1 MNPPREESARGGAR
15 RTAAWERLL
24 CGVLLMATLLNY
36 ADRQALPAAAVAI
49 KTDLRL
55 NNEQYGKIEGV
66 FGLAFGVGALV
77 GGVLAD
83 WISVR
88 WLYPVAMLAWSAAG
102 GATGFAEGFAGLWA
116 SRLVLGFFEAI
127 HWPCSLRTTQR
138 VFAPARRTLA
148 NSLLQGGAPVGAI
161 VTAVLMLTLV
171 TDEPGGWRTMFW
183 CLAALGVP
191 WAAIWLGT
199 VRATDFDRP
208 VMQATDAPAAQMPI
222 AEVAF
227 GQVLLGRRFWLLVL
241 IVICINTSW
250 HYVRV
255 WMPIVLEEQLGYARD
270 DVQRVFIGY
279 WAATFG
285 GSLAAGG
292 LTSWLGRT
300 RPVHTARMIV
310 FVAFSAITALM
321 AVAAFLPPSREF
333 IAIMWLIGF
342 GALGMFPVFYSLAQE
357 VTAAHQGKM
366 GGLLGFV
373 AWVVLY
379 FAHPAIGRLMDE
391 APATRPY
398 VFASVGLLP
407 LAASVTV
414 FAFWPNR
421 VQSASKA
428 TQEARRR

>member
-1 MNPPREESARGGAR
+1 MIELASHETPR
-15 RTAAWERLL
+15 RTAAWELLL
-24 CGVLLMATLLNY
+24 CGVLLTATLLNY

-49 KTDLRL
+49 KSDLRL
-55 NNEQYGKIEGV
+55 NNEQYGKVEGI

-77 GGVLAD
+77 GGALAD

-88 WLYPVAMLAWSAAG
+88 WLYPAAMLIWSAAG
-102 GATGFAEGFAGLWA
+102 AASGFAEGFAGLWL

-148 NSLLQGGAPVGAI
+148 NSLLQGGAPIGAI
-161 VTAVLMLTLV
+161 LTAALVLSLV
-171 TDEPGGWRTMFW
+171 TDRPGGWRMMFW
-183 CLAALGVP
+183 CLGALGVP
-191 WAAIWLGT
+191 WAALWLST
-199 VRATDFDRP
+199 VRTADFERP
-208 VMQATDAPAAQMPI
+208 VMQATDVAAGQAPI

-227 GQVLLGRRFWLLVL
+227 WRLILDRRFWLLVL
-241 IVICINTSW
+241 VVICINTSW

-255 WMPIVLEEQLGYARD
+255 WMPIVLEEQLGYARG

-279 WAATFG
+279 WAATFF

-292 LTSWLGRT
+292 LAAWLGRT
-300 RPVHTARMIV
+300 RGVHAARMIV
-310 FVAFSAITALM
+310 FFSFSVITALM

-333 IAIMWLIGF
+333 IALMWLIGF

-357 VTAAHQGKM
+357 VTAEHQGKM

-379 FAHPAIGRLMDE
+379 FAHPAIGRLMDHS
-391 APATRPY
+391 PGSRPY
-398 VFASVGLLP
+398 VFAGLGLLP
-407 LAASVTV
+407 LVASVMLIMI
-414 FAFWPNR
+414 WP
-421 VQSASKA
+421 ASRTSDSRGA
-428 TQEARRR
+428 